1 MFSDIPADFL
11 LLFFLTAAA
20 FTDIFFRRI
29 PNLLL
34 LMVLL
39 PGGFFAGPAFL
50 VRLLTVT
57 ALFYPFFRLRLVGAG
72 DVKLLAAVAAWS
84 GADRFLYFLF
94 FSFFTAAVPAVL
106 LLRRRLLR
114 EKETPGIPSAAVR
127 PVFLPMGPFFLAGWI
142 LTDLWQ
148 VFAQCGVTAPGGV

>member
-1 MFSDIPADFL
+1 
-11 LLFFLTAAA
+11 
-20 FTDIFFRRI
+20 
-29 PNLLL
+29 
-34 LMVLL
+34 MVLL

-50 VRLLTVT
+50 FRLLAVT
-57 ALFYPFFRLRLVGAG
+57 ALFYPFFRLKLVGAG

-94 FSFFTAAVPAVL
+94 FSFFTAAVPAAI

-114 EKETPGIPSAAVR
+114 EKETSAIPSAAVR
-127 PVFLPMGPFFLAGWI
+127 RVFLPMGPFFLAGWI

-148 VFAQCGVTAPGGV
+148 AFSQCGVFAPGGV